1 MATLLAHDPHG
12 RGGSQT
18 HPYAMDGEGGAQT
31 RPDHGNGAPAIRTE
45 GLTRH
50 YGDVRAVDDLNLVVP
65 AGSIFGFL
73 GRNGAGKTTTLRLIT
88 GLARPDAGQAW
99 IGGVE
104 STNGDGR
111 AQARFGYL
119 PQEPAYYGWMTAAES
134 VDHAGRLFGVPAAER
149 QSRVAELLR
158 LVDLESAARRKV
170 GGFSGG
176 MKQRL
181 GLAQALIHRPQVL
194 ILDEPMSGLDPAG
207 RRDVLALLEALRGH
221 VTVFFST
228 HILADVE
235 RVCDT
240 VGILHEGRLVEVA
253 DRVEL
258 LARYTTNVAVLEV
271 RADATEKL
279 PALAAELQ
287 GQPWVAGTAI
297 EGATLRVTVSDEET
311 GQVQLLPLVAGR
323 NLPVVRYEWARPNL
337 EEIFLSQTEEA
348 AS

>member
-1 MATLLAHDPHG
+1 MTTNTADLSGL
-12 RGGSQT
+12 
-18 HPYAMDGEGGAQT
+18 E
-31 RPDHGNGAPAIRTE
+31 RPDRSTPAIRTE
-45 GLTRH
+45 GLSRR
-50 YGDVRAVDDLNLVVP
+50 YGEVQAVRNLDLSVP

-73 GRNGAGKTTTLRLIT
+73 GRNGAGKTTTIRLIT
-88 GLARPDAGQAW
+88 GLARPDTGRAW

-104 STNGDGR
+104 STGGDGR
-111 AQARFGYL
+111 AQTRFGYL

-134 VDHAGRLFGVPAAER
+134 LDHVGRLFHVPAGER
-149 QSRVAELLR
+149 RERTTELLR

-207 RRDVLALLEALRGH
+207 RRDVLDLLEALREH

-253 DRVEL
+253 GRAEL
-258 LARYTTNVAVLEV
+258 MSRYTTNVAVIEV
-271 RADATEKL
+271 RSDAAEGL
-279 PALAAELQ
+279 PALATELQ
-287 GQPWVAGTAI
+287 AQPWVAGTTV
-297 EGATLRVTVSDEET
+297 EGGTLRVTASDAEV
-311 GQVQLLPLVAGR
+311 GQVQLLSLVAGR
-323 NLPVVRYEWARPNL
+323 NLPVLRYEWARPNL